1 MYLPFG
7 FTLRGVDQHCGLTS
21 HGPSGHRPAKKDFTP
36 NAIDPVAPSWGDV
49 PVIETLLLLLLGIII
64 TLVIIAANGYF
75 VAQEFAYMSVDRNR
89 LGARAAAGDA
99 AAVRALAVTKRTSFM
114 LSGAQLGITVTG
126 LLVGFIAQP
135 LIGESLGILLG
146 GVGVSMALSV
156 TLGTVLAL
164 VLATVVQMIFGELYP
179 KNLAIANPEPLARGL
194 ARSTTIYLA
203 VFGWLITIFDF
214 AANALLRLLRIEPV
228 HDVDSS
234 ATAQDLERIV
244 SDSRDSGDLPAE
256 LSLMLDRILEFPEQ
270 DVEHAMIPRS
280 LVATVRPTTTIGEVR
295 ELMARAHT
303 RYPVVDDESQPLGV
317 VQLADVLG
325 STLPKHAPVTE
336 LMQPAVV
343 LSTLM
348 KLPDALA
355 VITRARNEL
364 ACVIDEY
371 GGFAGVLTLEDLA
384 EEIVGEITDE
394 HDAGSAPSV
403 DSDGDAV
410 WLMSGDVHV
419 DEMHRAIGYELP
431 VGDFETVAGL
441 IIARRG
447 GLPIAGETIHIALPD
462 DPGDLVR
469 NDDVH
474 RLLEIEILSI
484 ERHVPHEVRVSLI
497 ETFGDDEE
505 PKDDSEPVAGDAREV
520 DR

>member
-1 MYLPFG
+1 MIE
-7 FTLRGVDQHCGLTS
+7 
-21 HGPSGHRPAKKDFTP
+21 
-36 NAIDPVAPSWGDV
+36 AIG
-49 PVIETLLLLLLGIII
+49 LLLIGIVVI
-64 TLVIIAANGYF
+64 LAIIAANGYF

-89 LGARAAAGDA
+89 LGAQAAAGDA

-126 LLVGFIAQP
+126 LLVGFAAEP
-135 LIGESLGILLG
+135 LIGEAIGTLLG
-146 GVGVSMALSV
+146 GAGIPAAVGI

-164 VLATVVQMIFGELYP
+164 VIATMVQMIFGELYP

-203 VFGWLITIFDF
+203 TFGWLIAVFDL

-256 LSLMLDRILEFPEQ
+256 LSLMLDRILEFPHQ

-280 LVATVRPTTTIGEVR
+280 LVDTVRPETTIGEVR
-295 ELMARAHT
+295 TMMARAHT

-325 STLPKHAPVTE
+325 TALAAESPVTE
-336 LMQPAVV
+336 LMRPAVV
-343 LSTLM
+343 LPTLM
-348 KLPDALA
+348 KLPEALA
-355 VITRARNEL
+355 ELTRTRNEL
-364 ACVIDEY
+364 ACAIDEY

-394 HDAGSAPSV
+394 HDDGSAPSV
-403 DSDGDAV
+403 EPDGDLV
-410 WLMSGDVHV
+410 WRMGGDVHV
-419 DEMHRAIGYELP
+419 DEMHRALGYELP
-431 VGDFETVAGL
+431 DGDFETVAGL
-441 IIARRG
+441 VIAERG
-447 GLPIAGETIHIALPD
+447 GLPTVGERVLIALPD
-462 DPGDLVR
+462 DPADLVH
-469 NDDVH
+469 DDEVH
-474 RLLEIEILSI
+474 RWLDIEVLQI
-484 ERHVPHEVRVSLI
+484 ERHVPSMVRVTLV
-497 ETFGDDEE
+497 ERTGADDTE
-505 PKDDSEPVAGDAREV
+505 PASPGPDSGTDAATGANR
-520 DR
+520 